1 MCVKAD
7 IKQYTQKYWLFLFFV
22 ILFVLMALFKISLK
36 DIWGTVSSLKLW
48 QLLLLLSVYFLIST
62 SVIAARKYLLFALST
77 NPKLKNLVYIHFS
90 TMAAHYSTPAKLGF
104 PLSVYLLKKFENV
117 SYATGSAMIIMELVV
132 STGICGIIS
141 FTGAFF
147 YFTDRI
153 STLVSSFLYLSL
165 LCLLTFFGIKFI
177 LGRSN
182 ENSRIYQSFRSIQ
195 GAFSQVTVSHLLI
208 YTSLMIITQL
218 IGSLTLFLLSSFF
231 YEEIPFWQVFIA
243 NSTAFFLGA
252 ISMIPMGLGIREASI
267 LFYLRH
273 LGITNEI
280 GISIVTMQ
288 RLLSTGLTF
297 VLGAIFGSVLG
308 LKNVSQSSSKTRENS
323 FNGLN
328 KRME

>member
-1 MCVKAD
+1 MCAKVD
-7 IKQYTQKYWLFLFFV
+7 IKKYIQKYWLFLFFI

-36 DIWGTVSSLKLW
+36 DVWGTVSSLKLW

-62 SVIAARKYLLFALST
+62 SVIAARKYLLFTLST
-77 NPKLKNLVYIHFS
+77 TPKLKNLVYIHFS

-104 PLSVYLLKKFENV
+104 PLAVYLLKKFDNV
-117 SYATGSAMIIMELVV
+117 SYATGSAMIIIELVV

-141 FTGAFF
+141 FTGALF

-153 STLVSSFLYLSL
+153 NTLMFSFLYLFL
-165 LCLLTFFGIKFI
+165 LCLLTFIGIKFI
-177 LGRSN
+177 LRRSN
-182 ENSRIYQSFRSIQ
+182 DNSRIYQFLRNVQ
-195 GAFSQVTVSHLLI
+195 GAFSKVTVAHLFIYISLI
-208 YTSLMIITQL
+208 IIVQL
-218 IGSLTLFLLSSFF
+218 IGSMTLFLLSSFF
-231 YEEIPFWQVFIA
+231 YEEISFWQALIA

-308 LKNVSQSSSKTRENS
+308 LKNVSKSSSKTRKNS

-328 KRME
+328 KGME

>member
-1 MCVKAD
+1 MKKNLKKNV
-7 IKQYTQKYWLFLFFV
+7 QKYWLLFFFV
-22 ILFVLMALFKISLK
+22 ILFLFMGLFKISLK

-48 QLLLLLSVYFLIST
+48 QLLLLLFVYFLIST
-62 SVIAARKYLLFALST
+62 SLIAARKYLLFALST
-77 NPKLKNLVYIHFS
+77 TPKLKNLVFIHFS

-104 PLSVYLLKKFENV
+104 PLAVYLLKKFDNI

-153 STLVSSFLYLSL
+153 NTLVFSFLYLSL

-177 LGRSN
+177 LRRSN
-182 ENSRIYQSFRSIQ
+182 ENSRIYQFLRSVQ
-195 GAFSQVTVSHLLI
+195 GAFSQVAVSHLFI
-208 YTSLMIITQL
+208 YISLMIIVQL
-218 IGSLTLFLLSSFF
+218 IGSMTLVLLSIFF
-231 YEEIPFWQVFIA
+231 SEEISFCQALIA

-308 LKNVSQSSSKTRENS
+308 LKNVSQSSSKTRKNS

-328 KRME
+328 KGME